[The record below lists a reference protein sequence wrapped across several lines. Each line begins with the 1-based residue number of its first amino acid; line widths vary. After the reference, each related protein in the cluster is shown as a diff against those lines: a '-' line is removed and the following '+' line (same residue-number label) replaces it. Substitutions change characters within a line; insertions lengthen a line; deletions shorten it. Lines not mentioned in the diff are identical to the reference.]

1 MSHHSDKELEEQ
13 ILEAGNKLLQPPSS
27 LDELLPLLDPVR
39 AKNGASKSSSLRR
52 CENFMRYPNMIFR
65 EEDKVGPCFSPFLQQ
80 VESSLSKV
88 EQSPAKS
95 MHDALSPLMKA
106 LVTND
111 LLRHSDIDVK
121 VAVASCISEITRITA
136 PEAPYDDDKMKD
148 VFQLIVSSFE
158 NLNDQSSRSYDKRV
172 LILETVAKVRSC
184 VVMLDLECDRL
195 ITEMFQHFLKAIRE
209 DHPKNIFSSMATI
222 MTLVLEESEEVSLE
236 LLTPLLASVKKDN
249 EEVTSIAKRLGETVF
264 TNCAA
269 KIKPYLPQ
277 AVESLQ
283 ISLNEYNKIVNSV
296 LEGTLPAVD
305 SINDSAPKDQLVT
318 ESKLTELPEAA
329 QGTQMAESVK
339 EEACSKD
346 IDPAVDRSPKS
357 ITSNGVSLE
366 NVGSA
371 AETESLMK
379 AGDHDGADLHDASKV
394 PSKSESDDS
403 MVEKSTKSEPKS
415 EQTAKKR
422 GRKNNSS
429 INSAESS
436 HQAPAD
442 SEKEA
447 EKLQD
452 HQNDRNKDDQN
463 SASEDPAVE
472 QSNSLEN
479 EPETIQH
486 SASKEAVNVAP
497 SSPGQSLPDESAL
510 KKGGRPKDSLNQE
523 ESESKKEF
531 EATSDLEV
539 KQVRRPLKKTHL
551 EPCRKE
557 KGGSTGDTEA
567 KKQKQSGKKFDT
579 KTKSKVGPSVRN
591 KGDSKNRGHGKASL
605 EAVPSQ
611 ESPDHS
617 AKHDE
622 DNEVEIPRTT
632 AKRKRSS
639 VKGRESKQV
648 VQEREPTPESPDNS
662 AKHESDEEET
672 PMTSAKKKRSSGKDR
687 ESKQAVQEREPTP
700 ESPDNSA
707 KHESDEEETP
717 MTSAN
722 KKRSSGKDRESK
734 QVVQEREPTP
744 ESPDNSA
751 KHESDEEETPMTS
764 AKKKRSSGKDRVTE
778 TVQCD
783 ENLIGKKIKVWWPLD
798 NAYYEG
804 IVSNFDSAKKKFTVN
819 YVDGDIEKI
828 NLSKERWQ
836 IVEDDNMSEEEQ
848 AASAD
853 AAPERHKMKKP
864 RNAEPSAKHERMEAS
879 PKSKPKD
886 TATKFGQKSKG
897 KLNLKDGTSKSG
909 GRIDD
914 TTSNKSGAQSKKST
928 GKSVETEKPSA
939 RSKDVSS
946 STPKSKSRQ
955 DTPSTANKSK
965 QETVKAAMKSKNKP
979 PQNGGKPSA
988 NGTEKL
994 KSSSSK
1000 VKESGNQKEK
1010 AIHSA
1015 KTLDSTKEKFSSA
1028 SKERENESK
1037 SGKKRGR
1044 GKN

>member
-1 MSHHSDKELEEQ
+1 MAHLDKELEEQ
-13 ILEAGNKLLQPPSS
+13 LSEAGNKLLQPPSS
-27 LDELLPLLDPVR
+27 LDELLPLLD
-39 AKNGASKSSSLRR
+39 
-52 CENFMRYPNMIFR
+52 
-65 EEDKVGPCFSPFLQQ
+65 Q

-95 MHDALSPLMKA
+95 IHDALSPLMKA

-111 LLRHSDIDVK
+111 LLRHSDVDVK

-158 NLNDQSSRSYDKRV
+158 NLNDQSSRSYNKRV

-209 DHPKNIFSSMATI
+209 DHSENIFSSMATI

-236 LLTPLLASVKKDN
+236 LLAPLLASVKKDN
-249 EEVTSIAKRLGETVF
+249 EEVTPIAKRLGEAVF
-264 TNCAA
+264 ANCAA

-283 ISLNEYNKIVNSV
+283 ISLNEYNKIVTSV
-296 LEGTLPAVD
+296 LEGTLPVVD

-318 ESKLTELPEAA
+318 KSKLAELPEAV
-329 QGTQMAESVK
+329 QGTQVGGSKAATASSDEAGQMAESVK
-339 EEACSKD
+339 EEACSED

-357 ITSNGVSLE
+357 IASNGVSLE

-371 AETESLMK
+371 AETELLMK
-379 AGDHDGADLHDASKV
+379 AGDHDGADLHDASKI

-403 MVEKSTKSEPKS
+403 RVEKSTKSESKS
-415 EQTAKKR
+415 EQTAKKS
-422 GRKNNSS
+422 GRKTNSS
-429 INSAESS
+429 LNSAESS
-436 HQAPAD
+436 HQAPD
-442 SEKEA
+442 DREKEA

-452 HQNDRNKDDQN
+452 QQNDRNKDDQN

-472 QSNSLEN
+472 QSNSLEK
-479 EPETIQH
+479 EQH
-486 SASKEAVNVAP
+486 SASKDSEEEAVNVAP
-497 SSPGQSLPDESAL
+497 NESAP
-510 KKGGRPKDSLNQE
+510 KKGGRPKEDRLNQE
-523 ESESKKEF
+523 KRESKKEF

-539 KQVRRPLKKTHL
+539 KQVRRPLKGTPL

-557 KGGSTGDTEA
+557 TGGSTGDTEA
-567 KKQKQSGKKFDT
+567 KKQKQSGKKVDT
-579 KTKSKVGPSVRN
+579 KNKSQVGPSARN
-591 KGDSKNRGHGKASL
+591 KEDSKKRGHGKASL
-605 EAVPSQ
+605 ETVPSQ
-611 ESPDHS
+611 DSPDHS
-617 AKHDE
+617 TKHDE
-622 DNEVEIPRTT
+622 ENEVEIPRTT

-648 VQEREPTPESPDNS
+648 VQEREPTPE
-662 AKHESDEEET
+662 AT
-672 PMTSAKKKRSSGKDR
+672 
-687 ESKQAVQEREPTP
+687 
-700 ESPDNSA
+700 
-707 KHESDEEETP
+707 
-717 MTSAN
+717 
-722 KKRSSGKDRESK
+722 
-734 QVVQEREPTP
+734 
-744 ESPDNSA
+744 DNSA

-783 ENLIGKKIKVWWPLD
+783 ESLIGKKIKVWWPLD
-798 NAYYEG
+798 NVYYEG
-804 IVSNFDSAKKKFTVN
+804 IVNKFDSAKKKFTVN
-819 YVDGDIEKI
+819 YVDGDVEKI

-836 IVEDDNMSEEEQ
+836 LVEDDIMSEEEQ
-848 AASAD
+848 VASAD
-853 AAPERHKMKKP
+853 AAPERQKKKKP
-864 RNAEPSAKHERMEAS
+864 RNAEPSANHNRMEAS
-879 PKSKPKD
+879 PKSKSKD
-886 TATKFGQKSKG
+886 TATKSGQKSKG

-914 TTSNKSGAQSKKST
+914 TTNSRSGAQSKKST
-928 GKSVETEKPSA
+928 GKSIDNEKPSA

-955 DTPSTANKSK
+955 DMPSTTANKSK
-965 QETVKAAMKSKNKP
+965 QETVKAAMKSKNKT
-979 PQNGGKPSA
+979 PQSGRKPSA
-988 NGTEKL
+988 NGMEKL

-1000 VKESGNQKEK
+1000 VKESGNQKGK
-1010 AIHSA
+1010 AINSA
-1015 KTLDSTKEKFSSA
+1015 KAPDSTKEKFSGA

>member
-27 LDELLPLLDPVR
+27 LDELLPLLD
-39 AKNGASKSSSLRR
+39 
-52 CENFMRYPNMIFR
+52 
-65 EEDKVGPCFSPFLQQ
+65 Q

-329 QGTQMAESVK
+329 QGTQVGGSKVATASSDESGQMAESVK

-379 AGDHDGADLHDASKV
+379 AGDHDGADLHDASKI

-403 MVEKSTKSEPKS
+403 RVEKSTKSEPKS

-422 GRKNNSS
+422 GRKTNSS

-497 SSPGQSLPDESAL
+497 SSPGQSLPDESAP
-510 KKGGRPKDSLNQE
+510 KKGGQPKDSLNQE

-567 KKQKQSGKKFDT
+567 KKQKQSSKKFDA

-591 KGDSKNRGHGKASL
+591 KGDSKKRGHGKASL
-605 EAVPSQ
+605 ETVPSQ

-717 MTSAN
+717 MTSAK

-778 TVQCD
+778 TLQCD

-804 IVSNFDSAKKKFTVN
+804 IVSDFDSAKKKFTVN
-819 YVDGDIEKI
+819 YVDGDVEKI

-836 IVEDDNMSEEEQ
+836 LVEDDTMSEEEQ

-879 PKSKPKD
+879 PKSKSKD
-886 TATKFGQKSKG
+886 TATKSGQKSKG

-914 TTSNKSGAQSKKST
+914 TTSNKSGAQSKRST

-946 STPKSKSRQ
+946 STPKSKSKQ

-965 QETVKAAMKSKNKP
+965 QETVKAAMKSKNKT

-1015 KTLDSTKEKFSSA
+1015 KTPDSTKEKFSSA